1 MENILEFLK
10 EKKIACGFISLFLL
24 MSTFFTLYVREV
36 TAEETYTCPVMETTI
51 EEEEE
56 VIIDIKGA
64 ITNPGVYR
72 VKQGSIIQEVITIA
86 GGLTSDADTKNLNL
100 SKKVSNEMVITVFT
114 KEEVKK
120 IEEEQLP
127 IKEKDDLTLEKNEL
141 ISINTATEEELST
154 LPGIGEAKAKIIISY
169 RENCGKFKK
178 KEDLKNIKGI
188 GDKIYEKL
196 ASYITV

>member
-1 MENILEFLK
+1 
-10 EKKIACGFISLFLL
+10 
-24 MSTFFTLYVREV
+24 
-36 TAEETYTCPVMETTI
+36 METTI

-127 IKEKDDLTLEKNEL
+127 IKEKDNLTPKKNEL

-154 LPGIGEAKAKIIISY
+154 LPGIGEAKAKFIISY

-178 KEDLKNIKGI
+178 KEELKNIKGI